1 MFGISISTTVI
12 LCSFAFLVIYV
23 VRADSEYRRS
33 GRRIWIY
40 KMLAVAAG
48 YMFLLWFIR
57 FGSVNMLPFNG
68 GA

>member
-1 MFGISISTTVI
+1 MFGISISTPAI

-48 YMFLLWFIR
+48 YMFLLWIIR
-57 FGSVNMLPFNG
+57 FGSLNMLPFNG